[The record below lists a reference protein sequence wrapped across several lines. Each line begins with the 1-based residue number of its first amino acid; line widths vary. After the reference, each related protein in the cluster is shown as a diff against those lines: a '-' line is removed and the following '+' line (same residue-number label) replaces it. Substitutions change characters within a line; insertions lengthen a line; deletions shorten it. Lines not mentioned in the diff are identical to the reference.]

1 MPERS
6 NSNPVEPTPSPANSS
21 DAAGV
26 PAARDAAQGRLT
38 ARARRPLV
46 AALLAMLA
54 VTVVAVT
61 AWPVRAAVVL
71 DFFDVLVSA
80 DEVLLEWSTLAEFNI
95 EGFNI
100 YCKEADEP
108 PAAYHIIG
116 TEVAQ
121 GSTDVGY
128 FYSFAVT
135 QLEPGKAYCFRIEE
149 VPTDGTAPE
158 QFDRCGFGFNI
169 TPTPTPVILPGAGVV
184 DNSPLQT
191 PPVESLNQT
200 GSVPPADAT
209 ATPPTFDTQPAQ
221 PTATPIAGSPL
232 GNAAPPVPPDANAAA
247 NNAAANNAGQSPLGA
262 TSGTTMIPPDGS
274 GAQSQN
280 AAPPGADAALAQ
292 VPPTPLYIVLT
303 ATPTSPVAAAAV
315 VGPTLTPLPTATPGS
330 ATLLAALREVNAENI
345 LLATLCL
352 VFVGGSGLG
361 ILGITSLGLYL
372 RARSDNRRAS
382 ELPSNRRYRA

>member
-1 MPERS
+1 
-6 NSNPVEPTPSPANSS
+6 
-21 DAAGV
+21 
-26 PAARDAAQGRLT
+26 
-38 ARARRPLV
+38 
-46 AALLAMLA
+46 MLA

-61 AWPVRAAVVL
+61 AWSVRAAVVL

-191 PPVESLNQT
+191 PPAESLNQT

-262 TSGTTMIPPDGS
+262 ASGTTMIPPDGS

-303 ATPTSPVAAAAV
+303 ATPTSPVAAAEAV
-315 VGPTLTPLPTATPGS
+315 APTLTPLPTATPGS